1 MSEEATAAP
10 ASAESTPAPAFTEV
24 TARADAPQAVNSVQA
39 AAKILR
45 AARKQPQTE
54 QAEAAAPPDE
64 VSAPADDSSPV
75 DDAARLDDGPGATET
90 EDPAPQEPSIEPPR
104 SWTKEEKE
112 AFKALPREYQQ
123 TVAERE
129 KARETNFLRS
139 QNEVA
144 EQRKAIEAE
153 REQTARA
160 RQQYEAALPS
170 LLQQLHHNAEFA
182 DIQTQA
188 DVERMVNEDWPRYVK
203 WDFHQKKIAA
213 VQQELNAA
221 QARQQK
227 EHQTDWEAFAKREDE
242 LFLQKAPEMQDATKR
257 AKTVE
262 AAVNL
267 LKDRGYS
274 EAEIAELWSSKLGRS
289 HKFQTILL
297 DAVRFQDAKK
307 SILEAPKKQLPP
319 VQRPGVSQGNRGEAT
334 LRDLETKLDRS
345 SGTLNQLRAGA
356 KLIAAMRAKQR

>member
-1 MSEEATAAP
+1 MLR
-10 ASAESTPAPAFTEV
+10 SARGA
-24 TARADAPQAVNSVQA
+24 
-39 AAKILR
+39 
-45 AARKQPQTE
+45 KQPE
-54 QAEAAAPPDE
+54 QAEAAAPAE
-64 VSAPADDSSPV
+64 VSAPADDSSTE
-75 DDAARLDDGPGATET
+75 DDAAPSQEGPGATEA

-153 REQTARA
+153 REATARA

-170 LLQQLHHNAEFA
+170 LLQQLHQNPEFA
-182 DIQTQA
+182 DIRTQA
-188 DVERMVNEDWPRYVK
+188 DVERMVNEDWPRYVR
-203 WDFHQKKIAA
+203 WDFHQKKVAA
-213 VQQELNAA
+213 VQQELSTSQTRQKQQEA
-221 QARQQK
+221 Q
-227 EHQTDWEAFAKREDE
+227 DWEAYAKAEDE
-242 LFLQKAPEMQDATKR
+242 AFLQKAPEMQDATKR

-274 EAEIAELWSSKLGRS
+274 EAEINELWSSKLGRS

-307 SILEAPKKQLPP
+307 SVLEANRKPLPP
-319 VQRPGVSQGNRGEAT
+319 VQRPGVSQPNRGET
-334 LRDLETKLDRS
+334 QLKDLETKLDRS
-345 SGTLNQLRAGA
+345 SGMMNQLRAASALVAA
-356 KLIAAMRAKQR
+356 KRAKQR

>member
-1 MSEEATAAP
+1 MSDELATSAP
-10 ASAESTPAPAFTEV
+10 AETPAPAYSEV
-24 TARADAPQAVNSVQA
+24 TAPRDAPEAVSSVSA
-39 AAKILR
+39 AAKMLR
-45 AARKQPQTE
+45 AARGTRQPE
-54 QAEAAAPPDE
+54 QAEAAAPPPVE
-64 VSAPADDSSPV
+64 VSAPAEDSSTE
-75 DDAARLDDGPGATET
+75 DDAARREDGPGATET
-90 EDPAPQEPSIEPPR
+90 DDPAPQEPSIEPPR

-112 AFKALPREYQQ
+112 AFRALPREYQQ

-153 REQTARA
+153 REATTRA

-170 LLQQLHHNAEFA
+170 LLQQLHHSPEFA

-188 DVERMVNEDWPRYVK
+188 DVERMVNEDWPRYVR

-213 VQQELNAA
+213 VKQELESSQTRQKQEA
-221 QARQQK
+221 QQS
-227 EHQTDWEAFAKREDE
+227 WEAYAKQEDE
-242 LFLQKAPEMQDATKR
+242 LYLQKAPEMQDATKR

-267 LKDRGYS
+267 LKDRGYTD
-274 EAEIAELWSSKLGRS
+274 AEINELWSSKLGRS

-307 SILEAPKKQLPP
+307 SILEAPRKPLPP
-319 VQRPGVSQGNRGEAT
+319 VQRPGVSQPNRGEAT

-345 SGTLNQLRAGA
+345 SGMMNQLKAAASLVAA
-356 KLIAAMRAKQR
+356 KRAKR